1 MIIEKCIDNGR
12 IQRYISEREVAEMLQ
27 KLPLCVQFLTIHMD
41 SYTNSDGR
49 VIEPLLW
56 LSDLKQIHIMTTYQI
71 EVERMYGWSVRF
83 FARSPKLMR
92 VIATYEKPDV
102 LDTTEYTFE
111 REKCKQ
117 YTPFKLE
124 DHKKI
129 IKK

>member
-12 IQRYISEREVAEMLQ
+12 IQRLIPERKIGEMLQ
-27 KLPLCVQFLTIHMD
+27 KLPLCVQFLTIHI
-41 SYTNSDGR
+41 SYPYSDER

-56 LSDLKQIHIMTTYQI
+56 LSDLKQIHIMIRYQI
-71 EVERMYGWSVRF
+71 EVECMYDWSVRF
-83 FARSPKLMR
+83 FAGSPKLMR
-92 VIATYEKPDV
+92 VIATFERTANS
-102 LDTTEYTFE
+102 DTTEYTFE
-111 REKCKQ
+111 REKCEQ